1 MEKIKEDVCLKVN
14 IENSLAIR
22 YQAQVLGQSGNGSYR
37 LKVSKGDF
45 DGLVAKGRSC
55 TLESGNNRVQSAV
68 IREVHEEADAFLVT
82 VSKNGVKKEV

>member
-1 MEKIKEDVCLKVN
+1 MEKTKESVGLKVN

-22 YQAQVLGQSGNGSYR
+22 YQARVLGQSGNGSYR

-55 TLESGNNRVQSAV
+55 TLEFGNSKTRTAV

-82 VSKNGVKKEV
+82 VSKNGIK